1 MTSVPNSVGRAAGA
15 CGAVRRR
22 AVGSALSPCAV
33 PPGGTR
39 PPAGFHARP
48 PAALH
53 LACFRL
59 LCLLALALPLGLPAE
74 DFAEPAPLAARGL
87 LLDITAV
94 GGTLVAVGDHGHVLI
109 SRDHGV
115 TWSQGRVP
123 TRVLLTGVSFPD
135 QAHGWVVG
143 HDGVILATADGG
155 LSWQRQDD
163 GKQTDTVWL
172 DVLFLD
178 VNRGF
183 AVGAYGKFSQTVD
196 GGKTWTLA
204 KPTEDEVHFN
214 RITAGDDGHLYLAG
228 EGGLLLVSADGGQS
242 WTKSEVP
249 YDGSLFGVLP
259 VAKGLLVT
267 YGLRGHILVSED
279 HGVHWEP
286 RNSAVKVLIMGG
298 VVLHDGALLLGGQ
311 GGNFF
316 LSRDAG
322 RTFQPWKSP
331 GFGTSIADL
340 VATDDGWLVTV
351 GEAGVV
357 RIKQP

>member
-1 MTSVPNSVGRAAGA
+1 MTRVPTSVGRAAGA
-15 CGAVRRR
+15 FGAVCRRVTESVSGHGEG
-22 AVGSALSPCAV
+22 A
-33 PPGGTR
+33 PGATR
-39 PPAGFHARP
+39 PPDGFLARP
-48 PAALH
+48 PAAPH
-53 LACFRL
+53 LFVLRL
-59 LCLLALALPLGLPAE
+59 LCLLVLALPLALPAE

-94 GGTLVAVGDHGHVLI
+94 GGNLVAVGDHGHVLI
-109 SRDHGV
+109 SRDHGL
-115 TWSQGRVP
+115 TWNQCRVP
-123 TRVLLTGVSFPD
+123 TRVLLTGVSLPD
-135 QAHGWVVG
+135 EAHGWVVG
-143 HDGVILATADGG
+143 HDGVIMATADGG
-155 LSWQRQDD
+155 QSWQRQDD

-178 VNRGF
+178 ANRGF

-196 GGKTWTLA
+196 GGKTWTVA
-204 KPTEDEVHFN
+204 KPAEDEVHFN
-214 RITAGDDGHLYLAG
+214 RITAGDDGQLYLAG
-228 EGGLLLVSADGGQS
+228 EGGLLLVSADVGQT
-242 WTKSEVP
+242 WTKAEVP

-259 VAKGLLVT
+259 VGKGLLVT

-286 RNSAVKVLIMGG
+286 RNSPVKVLIMGG
-298 VVLHDGALLLGGQ
+298 VVLKDGALLLGGQ

-316 LSRDAG
+316 LSRDSG

-331 GFGTSIADL
+331 GLGTSIADL

-351 GEAGVV
+351 GEAGAV